1 MSILFEPTRIGK
13 LEVKNRWVR
22 SATAERLV
30 DRDGLVTTALI
41 DVYRTLAQ
49 GGVGVIITGHSF
61 VREDGRSGY
70 QMMGIHNDQTIA
82 GLKKLV
88 QTVHKYDVCILA
100 QINHV
105 GRYAPGA
112 LIGANPLA
120 PSIKQDERLTGQYP
134 PRAMTEQDIRELI
147 QAFVAAACRAREAGF
162 DGIQI
167 HAAHGYLISQILS
180 PLSNKR
186 TDGWGGSIN
195 NRTRFLLE
203 VFKQI
208 RVAVGADFTI
218 WVKMNCEDFTD
229 GGFSLVDSLAVAGQ
243 LTKVGIDALE
253 ISGGVGFKQVIRT
266 GINTLADEAYFLDQ
280 ARQFRKNLPE
290 LPLILVGG
298 IRSLETMER
307 LVVQERLN
315 LVALSRPFIHE
326 PDLIEKL
333 HKKKQTKSLC
343 HSCNACLKRKREPV
357 KCRVELKQRLI
368 NS

>member
-1 MSILFEPTRIGK
+1 MTILFEPTRIGK
-13 LEVKNRWVR
+13 REVKNRWVR

-30 DRDGLVTTALI
+30 DSDGLVTTALI

-49 GGVGVIITGHSF
+49 GGVGTIITGHSF

-88 QTVHKYDVCILA
+88 QAAHKYDVCILA

-105 GRYAPGA
+105 GRHAPGA
-112 LIGANPLA
+112 LIGANPLT
-120 PSIKQDERLTGQYP
+120 PSIKQDERLTGQYS
-134 PRAMTEQDIRELI
+134 PRAMTEPDIRELI
-147 QAFVAAACRAREAGF
+147 QAFVA
-162 DGIQI
+162 
-167 HAAHGYLISQILS
+167 HGYLISQTLS

-203 VFKQI
+203 IFKQI
-208 RVAVGADFTI
+208 RLAVGADFII
-218 WVKMNCEDFTD
+218 WVKMNCEDFID
-229 GGFSLVDSLAVAGQ
+229 GGFSLVDSLAAANQ

-253 ISGGVGFKQVIRT
+253 ISGGVGFNQVIRT

-280 ARQFRKNLPE
+280 ARQFRNNLPE

-298 IRSLETMER
+298 IRSLETMEQ

-343 HSCNACLKRKREPV
+343 HSCNVCLKKKREPV
-357 KCRVELKQRLI
+357 KCSVPVAPLGVLVPRPRRDLGRA
-368 NS
+368 